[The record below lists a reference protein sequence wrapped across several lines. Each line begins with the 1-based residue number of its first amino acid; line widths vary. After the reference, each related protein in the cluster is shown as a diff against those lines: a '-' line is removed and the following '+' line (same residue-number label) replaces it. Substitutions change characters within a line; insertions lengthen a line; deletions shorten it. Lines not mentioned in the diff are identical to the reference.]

1 MNILFLCH
9 RIPYPPNKGDKIRSF
24 HEIKHLARE
33 HSLYLAFLV
42 DDERDLE
49 HVAGLKDYCIDCRY
63 DVINPQW
70 QKIKSLPYL
79 MTRTP
84 LSVPYFYSARL
95 QGEIDRLFDDVAF
108 DAVFCF
114 SSPMAEY
121 VFKSTAFEKVQ
132 LQRSPVRSAHSSAVS
147 VQNDRTNRVIER
159 GKRSNEGSDRPLLIM
174 DFVDVDS
181 DKWRMYAGF
190 SGFPHGAVYRR
201 EWRRLEEYEKRVGEA
216 FDWSLFVSD
225 KEVELFRT
233 FCPQARTMAI
243 PNGVDVDYFAAV
255 QGFGTNISNERSDR
269 TIRTESANKRSDR
282 TVLFM
287 GAMDYYP
294 NEDAVTHFADD
305 IWPLVRKALPEA
317 RFVIAGSKPGPRVTA
332 LAGRGENIDVTGF
345 VPDMRPY
352 LAEAGVFVAP
362 FRIARGIQNKVLE
375 AMAAG
380 VPVVA
385 RPEAVQGVSG
395 HNGSIRVESEPA
407 SFARAVVECLREG
420 EVRNTMIAEARDFVA
435 THHDWGRNLRLLD
448 GVLGED
454 ERLQHEGTK
463 TRRHKET
470 L

>member
-1 MNILFLCH
+1 MNILFLSH

-24 HEIKHLARE
+24 HEIRHLARE

-42 DDERDLE
+42 DDERDLD
-49 HVAGLKDYCIDCRY
+49 HLAVLKDYSIDYRY

-79 MTRTP
+79 MTRTA
-84 LSVPYFYSARL
+84 LSVPYFYSSRL
-95 QGEIDRLFDDVAF
+95 QEQIDQLLDGVDF
-108 DAVFCF
+108 DAIFCF

-121 VFKSTAFEKVQ
+121 VF
-132 LQRSPVRSAHSSAVS
+132 RSRHY
-147 VQNDRTNRVIER
+147 D
-159 GKRSNEGSDRPLLIM
+159 GKRCGKATLIM

-190 SGFPHGAVYRR
+190 TGFPYGPVYRR
-201 EWRRLEEYEKRVGEA
+201 EWQRLEEYEKRVGEA
-216 FDWSLFVSD
+216 FDWSVFVSD

-233 FCPQARTMAI
+233 FCPRARTMSI
-243 PNGVDVDYFAAV
+243 PNGVDSDYFSKI
-255 QGFGTNISNERSDR
+255 GTSN
-269 TIRTESANKRSDR
+269 ANGK

-305 IWPLVRKALPEA
+305 VWPLVRNELPDA
-317 RFVIAGSKPGPRVTA
+317 RFVIAGSKPGPRVMA
-332 LAGRGENIDVTGF
+332 LAGRHENVEVTGF
-345 VPDMRPY
+345 VPDIRPY

-395 HNGSIRVESEPA
+395 HRGSIRVESEPA
-407 SFARAVVECLREG
+407 SFARAVVECLRNEQR
-420 EVRNTMIAEARDFVA
+420 RNVMISEARDFVA
-435 THHDWGRNLRLLD
+435 THHDWGRNLGLLDRLLT
-448 GVLGED
+448 E
-454 ERLQHEGTK
+454 ERL
-463 TRRHKET
+463 
-470 L
+470 

>member
-9 RIPYPPNKGDKIRSF
+9 RIPFPPNKGDKIRSF

-42 DDERDLE
+42 DDEGDLK
-49 HVAGLKDYCIDCRY
+49 HVAGLKDYCIDYRY

-95 QGEIDRLFDDVAF
+95 QEQIDRLLDDVAF
-108 DAVFCF
+108 DAIVCF

-121 VFKSTAFEKVQ
+121 VF
-132 LQRSPVRSAHSSAVS
+132 RSRHY
-147 VQNDRTNRVIER
+147 D
-159 GKRSNEGSDRPLLIM
+159 GSRCGNARLVM

-190 SGFPHGAVYRR
+190 SRFPHGAVYRR
-201 EWRRLEEYEKRVGEA
+201 EWQRLEEYEKRVGEA
-216 FDWSLFVSD
+216 FDWSVFVSD

-233 FCPQARTMAI
+233 YCPGARTMSI
-243 PNGVDVDYFAAV
+243 PNGVDTDYF
-255 QGFGTNISNERSDR
+255 GNIDASGA
-269 TIRTESANKRSDR
+269 TGK

-294 NEDAVTHFADD
+294 NEDAVAHFADD
-305 IWPLVRKALPEA
+305 IWPLVRKELPDA

-352 LAEAGVFVAP
+352 LAEAGVFIAP

-385 RPEAVQGVSG
+385 RPEAVQGVTG

-407 SFARAVVECLREG
+407 SFARAVVECLRDG
-420 EVRNTMIAEARDFVA
+420 EARNTMIAEARRFVA
-435 THHDWGRNLRLLD
+435 SHHDWGRNLRLLD
-448 GVLGED
+448 GVLAA
-454 ERLQHEGTK
+454 ERP
-463 TRRHKET
+463 
-470 L
+470 

>member
-1 MNILFLCH
+1 MNILFLSH

-24 HEIKHLARE
+24 HEIKYLARE
-33 HSLYLAFLV
+33 HNLHLAFLV

-49 HVAGLKDYCIDCRY
+49 HVAGLKDYCIDYRY
-63 DVINPQW
+63 DVISPTW

-79 MTRTP
+79 MTNTA

-95 QGEIDRLFDDVAF
+95 QEQIDRLLDDAAI
-108 DAVFCF
+108 DAIFCF

-121 VFKSTAFEKVQ
+121 VF
-132 LQRSPVRSAHSSAVS
+132 RSRHYDGSRCGSARLV
-147 VQNDRTNRVIER
+147 
-159 GKRSNEGSDRPLLIM
+159 M

-190 SGFPHGAVYRR
+190 TGFPHGAVYRR

-216 FDWSLFVSD
+216 FDWSVFVSD
-225 KEVELFRT
+225 KEVELFHS

-243 PNGVDVDYFAAV
+243 PNGVDTDYFGKIGAI
-255 QGFGTNISNERSDR
+255 GSTDK
-269 TIRTESANKRSDR
+269 TI
-282 TVLFM
+282 LFM

-294 NEDAVTHFADD
+294 NEDAVVHFADD
-305 IWPLVRKALPEA
+305 IWPLVRSELPNA

-345 VPDMRPY
+345 VPDIRPY

-385 RPEAVQGVSG
+385 RPEAVQGVTG
-395 HNGSIRVESEPA
+395 HNGSIRVESDPA
-407 SFARAVVECLREG
+407 AFARAVVECLRDEEKRG
-420 EVRNTMIAEARDFVA
+420 IMISEARRFVA

-448 GVLGED
+448 GLLTAE
-454 ERLQHEGTK
+454 K
-463 TRRHKET
+463 I
-470 L
+470 

>member
-33 HSLYLAFLV
+33 HRLYLAFLV

-49 HVAGLKDYCIDCRY
+49 HVAGLKDYCSDCRY

-79 MTRTP
+79 MTKTA
-84 LSVPYFYSARL
+84 LSVPYFYSVRL
-95 QGEIDRLFDDVAF
+95 QDQIDLLLDGVDF
-108 DAVFCF
+108 DAIFCF

-121 VFKSTAFEKVQ
+121 VF
-132 LQRSPVRSAHSSAVS
+132 RSRHY
-147 VQNDRTNRVIER
+147 D
-159 GKRSNEGSDRPLLIM
+159 GKRCGKAMLIM

-190 SGFPHGAVYRR
+190 TGFPYGPVYRR
-201 EWRRLEEYEKRVGEA
+201 EWQRLEEYEKRVGEA
-216 FDWSLFVSD
+216 FDLSLFVSD

-233 FCPQARTMAI
+233 FCPQARTMAV
-243 PNGVDVDYFAAV
+243 PNGVDTGYFGATDSIV
-255 QGFGTNISNERSDR
+255 
-269 TIRTESANKRSDR
+269 SADR

-294 NEDAVTHFADD
+294 NEDAVVHFADD
-305 IWPLVRKALPEA
+305 IWPLVRKELPNC
-317 RFVIAGSKPGPRVTA
+317 RFVIAGSKPGPRVAA
-332 LAGRGENIDVTGF
+332 LAERGQGIDVTGF

-385 RPEAVQGVSG
+385 RPEAVQGVTG
-395 HNGSIRVESEPA
+395 HNGSIRVENEPA
-407 SFARAVVECLREG
+407 AFARAVVECLRDG
-420 EVRNTMIAEARDFVA
+420 EARNTMIAEARRFVA
-435 THHDWGRNLRLLD
+435 THHDWGRNLKLLDRLLTA
-448 GVLGED
+448 
-454 ERLQHEGTK
+454 ERL
-463 TRRHKET
+463 
-470 L
+470 

>member
-1 MNILFLCH
+1 MNILFLSH
-9 RIPYPPNKGDKIRSF
+9 RVPYPPNKGDKIRSF

-49 HVAGLKDYCIDCRY
+49 QLEGLKDYCIHYRY
-63 DVINPQW
+63 DVISPTW

-79 MTRTP
+79 LTSTA

-95 QGEIDRLFDDVAF
+95 QEQIDRLLDDVAF
-108 DAVFCF
+108 DAIFCF

-121 VFKSTAFEKVQ
+121 IF
-132 LQRSPVRSAHSSAVS
+132 RSRHY
-147 VQNDRTNRVIER
+147 D
-159 GKRSNEGSDRPLLIM
+159 GSRCAGARLVM

-190 SGFPHGAVYRR
+190 TGFPHGAVYRR
-201 EWRRLEEYEKRVGEA
+201 EWRRLEEYEKRVGEV
-216 FDWSLFVSD
+216 FDWSVFVSD

-233 FCPQARTMAI
+233 FCPRARTMSI
-243 PNGVDVDYFAAV
+243 PNGVDADYFGKIGAT
-255 QGFGTNISNERSDR
+255 G
-269 TIRTESANKRSDR
+269 ANGK

-294 NEDAVTHFADD
+294 NEDAVVHFVDD
-305 IWPLVRKALPEA
+305 IWPLVRNELPDA
-317 RFVIAGSKPGPRVTA
+317 RFVIAGSKPGPRVMA
-332 LAGRGENIDVTGF
+332 LAERGENVEVTGF
-345 VPDMRPY
+345 VPDIRPY

-395 HNGSIRVESEPA
+395 HNGSIRVERDPA
-407 SFARAVVECLREG
+407 SFARAVVECLRDEKKR
-420 EVRNTMIAEARDFVA
+420 EVMISEAREFVA
-435 THHDWGRNLRLLD
+435 AHHDWGRNLSLLD
-448 GVLGED
+448 QLLTVD
-454 ERLQHEGTK
+454 A
-463 TRRHKET
+463 
-470 L
+470 

>member
-1 MNILFLCH
+1 VNILFLCH

-49 HVAGLKDYCIDCRY
+49 HVAGLKDYCIDYRY

-70 QKIKSLPYL
+70 QKIRSLPYL

-95 QGEIDRLFDDVAF
+95 QEQVDRLLDEADF
-108 DAVFCF
+108 DAIFCF

-121 VFKSTAFEKVQ
+121 VF
-132 LQRSPVRSAHSSAVS
+132 RSRHY
-147 VQNDRTNRVIER
+147 D
-159 GKRSNEGSDRPLLIM
+159 GSRCAGARLVM

-201 EWRRLEEYEKRVGEA
+201 EWQRLEEYEKRVGEA
-216 FDWSLFVSD
+216 FDWSVFVSD

-233 FCPQARTMAI
+233 FCPKARTMAI
-243 PNGVDVDYFAAV
+243 PNGVDTGYFGAIETTRTTA
-255 QGFGTNISNERSDR
+255 R
-269 TIRTESANKRSDR
+269 TI
-282 TVLFM
+282 LFM

-294 NEDAVTHFADD
+294 NEDAVVHFADD
-305 IWPLVRKALPEA
+305 IWPLVRKEFPDA

-332 LAGRGENIDVTGF
+332 LARRGENIDVTGF

-395 HNGSIRVESEPA
+395 YNGSIRVESEPV
-407 SFARAVVECLREG
+407 SFARAVVECLRDEQR
-420 EVRNTMIAEARDFVA
+420 RNVMISEARDFVA
-435 THHDWGRNLRLLD
+435 THHNWGRNLGLLD
-448 GVLGED
+448 QL
-454 ERLQHEGTK
+454 LAAEGSETK
-463 TRRHKET
+463 FEV
-470 L
+470 

>member
-1 MNILFLCH
+1 VNILFLCH

-24 HEIKHLARE
+24 HEIRHLARE

-70 QKIKSLPYL
+70 QKIRSLPYL
-79 MTRTP
+79 MTGTP

-95 QGEIDRLFDDVAF
+95 QEEIDRLLDDVAF
-108 DAVFCF
+108 DAIVCF

-121 VFKSTAFEKVQ
+121 VF
-132 LQRSPVRSAHSSAVS
+132 RSRHY
-147 VQNDRTNRVIER
+147 D
-159 GKRSNEGSDRPLLIM
+159 GSRCGNARLIM

-181 DKWRMYAGF
+181 DKWRMYSGF
-190 SGFPHGAVYRR
+190 SGFLHGAVYRR
-201 EWRRLEEYEKRVGEA
+201 EWQRLQEYEKRVGES
-216 FDWSLFVSD
+216 FDWSVFVSD

-233 FCPQARTMAI
+233 FCPKARTMAI
-243 PNGVDVDYFAAV
+243 PNGVDIDYFASAPDIK
-255 QGFGTNISNERSDR
+255 TNLSNERSDRMIRTESGNKRSDR
-269 TIRTESANKRSDR
+269 TIRTESGNERSDR

-294 NEDAVTHFADD
+294 NEDAVVHFADD
-305 IWPLVRKALPEA
+305 IWPLIRNELPDV
-317 RFVIAGSKPGPRVTA
+317 RFVIAGSKPGPRVMA
-332 LAGRGENIDVTGF
+332 LANRGEKIDVTGF

-385 RPEAVQGVSG
+385 RPEAVQGVTG

-407 SFARAVVECLREG
+407 SFARAVVECLRDEQR
-420 EVRNTMIAEARDFVA
+420 RNVMISEARDFVA
-435 THHDWGRNLRLLD
+435 THHNWGRNLGLLDRLLTAES
-448 GVLGED
+448 L
-454 ERLQHEGTK
+454 LTQ
-463 TRRHKET
+463 RRKDAT
-470 L
+470 TQRKA